1 MLLLLIHEPLH
12 LLLVKITDIMI
23 SAQKILQLTKTL
35 GPFLVI
41 TIPCHW
47 EYKDVEVVS
56 FLKNMFRYYYKL
68 VRTELFMSPPMWGCR
83 FMGQLYSITE

>member
-47 EYKDVEVVS
+47 EYKDVEVGD
-56 FLKNMFRYYYKL
+56 FLKNMFRDSDKL
-68 VRTELFMSPPMWGCR
+68 AVIELLLSPH
-83 FMGQLYSITE
+83 I